1 MANYLVETLL
11 QQAEKYRNR
20 AFYRF
25 KEPGSGHWEL
35 TSWMEF
41 HDSVLRAGR
50 ALYALGVKE
59 LDKAI
64 LCSPNRPELLI
75 AEYACFFNRMAGV
88 PVYAHS
94 TVAQFS
100 FIANDSGAQIA
111 FIGSSDQYA
120 LAHEYASKHPGA
132 LKSII
137 LLTDD
142 TSYVAPDDMTTMTWS
157 RFMQLGDNMELQTP
171 LMLRADS
178 GTPSDLASLIYT
190 SGTTGEPKGVILN
203 HSQFESQLKEHL
215 VRLTDISENELS
227 LCFLPMSHVFEKA
240 WMFFCVVK
248 GLRVAFN
255 YDPREIESALHETNP
270 NLMCCVP
277 RFWEKIYTAIMQRI
291 DSMTW
296 IQRMM
301 TYRALKVCGR
311 VNLHYR
317 RLGKNIPFLLKH
329 EFRFWDRRLI
339 SKVKKAIGIPYPNIF
354 PTAGAALSPKI
365 CEFMRSIGAD
375 IIMGYG
381 LTEST
386 ATVTCFPKTGYEIG
400 TVGTPL
406 SQVQIKIDNTG
417 EILLKGPTITPG
429 YYHNEEANKAAFT
442 NDGWFRTGDAG
453 YFDTNG
459 ALVLSA
465 RKKELFKTSNGK
477 YISLQYIESLMASN
491 PYIDAAA
498 VIGEQRKYV
507 TALVVPDFHAL
518 DKWAKAHGLSF
529 ESREAMCAD
538 PRINQLILK
547 GIHSLQSDMAE
558 FETVKYITLL
568 PHSFSLEKG
577 EMTNTL
583 KLKRNVIAKNYADA
597 ISAMY
602 PDKYLD

>member
-1 MANYLVETLL
+1 MLF
-11 QQAEKYRNR
+11 R
-20 AFYRF
+20 
-25 KEPGSGHWEL
+25 S
-35 TSWMEF
+35 
-41 HDSVLRAGR
+41 RAGR

-88 PVYAHS
+88 PIYAHS
-94 TVAQFS
+94 TAAQFS

-296 IQRMM
+296 IQRM
-301 TYRALKVCGR
+301 
-311 VNLHYR
+311 
-317 RLGKNIPFLLKH
+317 I
-329 EFRFWDRRLI
+329 DRK
-339 SKVKKAIGIPYPNIF
+339 S
-354 PTAGAALSPKI
+354 
-365 CEFMRSIGAD
+365 
-375 IIMGYG
+375 
-381 LTEST
+381 
-386 ATVTCFPKTGYEIG
+386 
-400 TVGTPL
+400 
-406 SQVQIKIDNTG
+406 
-417 EILLKGPTITPG
+417 
-429 YYHNEEANKAAFT
+429 
-442 NDGWFRTGDAG
+442 
-453 YFDTNG
+453 
-459 ALVLSA
+459 
-465 RKKELFKTSNGK
+465 
-477 YISLQYIESLMASN
+477 
-491 PYIDAAA
+491 
-498 VIGEQRKYV
+498 
-507 TALVVPDFHAL
+507 VV
-518 DKWAKAHGLSF
+518 
-529 ESREAMCAD
+529 
-538 PRINQLILK
+538 
-547 GIHSLQSDMAE
+547 
-558 FETVKYITLL
+558 
-568 PHSFSLEKG
+568 
-577 EMTNTL
+577 
-583 KLKRNVIAKNYADA
+583 
-597 ISAMY
+597 
-602 PDKYLD
+602 